1 MIEEKTENSEEEE
14 FYIYSGES
22 YSDEEVESKIN
33 NSIHLIFFFGIT
45 SLFIHSPFFS
55 S

>member
-33 NSIHLIFFFGIT
+33 NSIHLIFFFWNHIT
-45 SLFIHSPFFS
+45 LYSFTFFF
-55 S
+55 